1 MRNLA
6 FAVCLTLVA
15 LSVGCSPVLAHTAA
29 EMGIAPDQYDL
40 GISVFWPYHAVL
52 MSSGFMLLLSGFVV
66 MRFHKTSSWY
76 RSHRILES
84 VGGVLVIAGLVIS
97 ITMIT
102 ISGAPHLR
110 YTHDLLGIITIIL
123 ILVTLLLGYLM
134 TGLLRGREE
143 RRTTHR
149 WQGGISIV
157 LIGVNIVLGIS
168 MMTMVLAQ

>member
-1 MRNLA
+1 MRKLA
-6 FAVCLTLVA
+6 CAICLTLVA
-15 LSVGCSPVLAHTAA
+15 LSMGCSPVLAHTAA

-40 GISVFWPYHAVL
+40 GIPVFWPYHAVL
-52 MSSGFMLLLSGFVV
+52 MSSGFILLLSGFVV
-66 MRFHKTSSWY
+66 TRFHKTSGWY

-84 VGGVLVIAGLVIS
+84 VGGVLVIAGLVVS

-123 ILVTLLLGYLM
+123 ILCTLLLGYLM
-134 TGLLRGREE
+134 TGFFRGMGEI
-143 RRTTHR
+143 RTIHR
-149 WQGGISIV
+149 WLGGISIV
-157 LIGVNIVLGIS
+157 LVAANIVLGIS